1 MPLMMQ
7 SFLNSTL
14 ETHRIQCLSAAR
26 NLLRIWHIMRSDMHD
41 AFSMVKLIDYQAFV
55 CATLLI
61 LHKLESG
68 SCVGEGPETREP
80 PDGELIAR
88 TIATL
93 KKAGSSLGNGVA
105 KQAVQGLESLVGL
118 GCEGDEERSM
128 GEGLERGNLCA
139 KIVVPYVGVITI
151 SPGEYYN
158 SGSGDCGGEGED
170 VVESETEIHMQ
181 SRSQSQ
187 GRSRNQTQ
195 PFLFSLENNHTQNHH
210 HNHDPSYDEVNN
222 TNTNTQ
228 NETPPRETREVN
240 TVTDANTD
248 VQTQTQGQIQIQME
262 WASIDFDWTSN
273 VTMGFEDD
281 WAWLNGLGG

>member
-1 MPLMMQ
+1 
-7 SFLNSTL
+7 
-14 ETHRIQCLSAAR
+14 
-26 NLLRIWHIMRSDMHD
+26 MRSDMHD

-68 SCVGEGPETREP
+68 SCAGEGPETRET

-118 GCEGDEERSM
+118 GCEGDGERSM

-187 GRSRNQTQ
+187 GRSRNQNQTQ

-210 HNHDPSYDEVNN
+210 HNHDPSHDEVNN